1 MYPLAFPGRAGHLGS
16 IPGSGRSPG
25 EGNGYPHQYS
35 FLENSI
41 DRGAWQATPWGHQ
54 ESDTTEQL
62 TLSLSPFGSTMDSF
76 EVQGFLDLTGFIRP
90 DSGESWETVAST
102 AAHCCVFGFL
112 LSIPYFPFLYH
123 LGGKIVPLS
132 LLEFLA
138 GTQN

>member
-1 MYPLAFPGRAGHLGS
+1 MYPLAFPGKAGHLGS

-62 TLSLSPFGSTMDSF
+62 TLSLWLLI
-76 EVQGFLDLTGFIRP
+76 LDNPHKHASCLTEGRK
-90 DSGESWETVAST
+90 ESDTTEQ
-102 AAHCCVFGFL
+102 L
-112 LSIPYFPFLYH
+112 
-123 LGGKIVPLS
+123 
-132 LLEFLA
+132 
-138 GTQN
+138 N